1 MEKPSEI
8 KSARIMRA
16 LSYSVRRLRDS
27 NPRYLAVRRFSRPVR
42 STNSAKP
49 PKSAQIY
56 VKQIN
61 LFHFVRRFLA
71 GEAAER
77 EPLCLIWDNM
87 RCNHVEFNCLA
98 QSKRCQMQ
106 GAYE

>member
-1 MEKPSEI
+1 MKAMEKISEI
-8 KSARIMRA
+8 KSARIVRA
-16 LSYSVRRLRDS
+16 LSCSERRLRDS

-61 LFHFVRRFLA
+61 LFHFAHTFLA
-71 GEAAER
+71 GEATAGKPQR
-77 EPLCLIWDNM
+77 LILDSM
-87 RCNHVEFNCLA
+87 ICNRIGFNCLA
-98 QSKRCQMQ
+98 Q
-106 GAYE
+106 

>member
-1 MEKPSEI
+1 MEKTDEI
-8 KSARIMRA
+8 ESARIVRA
-16 LSYSVRRLRDS
+16 LSYSLRRLRDS

-61 LFHFVRRFLA
+61 LFHFGYRFLVREASA
-71 GEAAER
+71 GE
-77 EPLCLIWDNM
+77 PQSLICNNR
-87 RCNHVEFNCLA
+87 RCNLIGFNCLA
-98 QSKRCQMQ
+98 QTPRC
-106 GAYE
+106 